1 MGIRGLL
8 KEIYRIIIIAVGIDF
23 LMGAVFLFTL
33 SLAYGGADI
42 AVVFLT
48 IVFLSCGTVAI
59 VWQIKCIIFNDSMRL
74 ARSMIDEPEKKTIFL
89 HTSIRWI
96 LRILCSVLFSY
107 SLIYLLSL
115 FFY

>member
-1 MGIRGLL
+1 MDIRGLL

-59 VWQIKCIIFNDSMRL
+59 VWQIKCIIFNDSMRS
-74 ARSMIDEPEKKTIFL
+74 ARSMIDEPEKDGISSYINTLDIKDIML
-89 HTSIRWI
+89 GII
-96 LRILCSVLFSY
+96 LI
-107 SLIYLLSL
+107 
-115 FFY
+115 